1 MRNSTFIAIG
11 ECMVEL
17 SFTAHNKL
25 QHSFAGDTY
34 NSLVYA
40 KRWHNELDCYFLS
53 GIGEDSFSNLM
64 TEHWQQ
70 HGISDEFALTSGN
83 HNVGIYAIKNDT
95 NGERHFDYW
104 RKESAA
110 TQLMSL
116 IEKHGSEPH
125 WPHFD
130 LVYFSGI
137 SLAILSDDDKARFI
151 NLVTRLK
158 AKGSKIAFDPNYR
171 PKMWVNKVHAIQ
183 WLEAAYTVSDIV
195 LPGTEDH
202 QDLLGHASVTE
213 IVDYCKKYDVSEL
226 VVKAGKQGV
235 YAFDFGQAVCHVPFI
250 PAERQ
255 LDTTA
260 AGDSFAGV
268 YLACRMAN
276 KDVQSAIED
285 ASAAAGLV
293 VQHQGAIVE
302 HAIFDAFRQRLA
314 DHTVA

>member
-1 MRNSTFIAIG
+1 MRNPTFIAIG

-17 SFTAHNKL
+17 SVTAQNKL

-53 GIGEDSFSNLM
+53 GIGQDSFSTLM
-64 TEHWQQ
+64 TAHWQQ
-70 HGISDEFALTSGN
+70 HGISDEFALTSDD
-83 HNVGIYAIKNDT
+83 HNVGIYAIKNDDS
-95 NGERHFDYW
+95 GERHFDYW

-116 IEKHGSEPH
+116 IEQSDCESH

-137 SLAILSDDDKARFI
+137 SLGILSDEDKDKLI
-151 NLVTRLK
+151 NLITRLK
-158 AKGSKIAFDPNYR
+158 AKGSKVAFDPNYR
-171 PKMWVNKVHAIQ
+171 PKMWANKAHAIR

-202 QDLLGHASVTE
+202 NDLLGHASVSE
-213 IVDYCKKYDVSEL
+213 IVDYCKKYDVQEL
-226 VVKAGKQGV
+226 VVKAGKEGV
-235 YAFDFGQAVCHVPFI
+235 FAFDCGQAVCHVPFT
-250 PAERQ
+250 PADRQ

-268 YLACRMAN
+268 YLACRMAD
-276 KDVQSAIED
+276 KPMKLSIEH

-302 HAIFDAFRQRLA
+302 HTIFDAFRQRLA
-314 DHTVA
+314 NHTVA

>member
-17 SFTAHNKL
+17 SFSAQNKL

-40 KRWHNELDCYFLS
+40 KRWHNELDCYFLT
-53 GIGEDSFSNLM
+53 GIGQDSFSTLM
-64 TEHWQQ
+64 SKHWQQ
-70 HGISDEFALTSGN
+70 HGISDEFALTSGA

-104 RKESAA
+104 RKGSAA

-116 IEKHGSEPH
+116 IEQSGSESH

-137 SLAILSDDDKARFI
+137 SLGILSDDDKARFI
-151 NLVTRLK
+151 KLVTRLK

-171 PKMWVNKVHAIQ
+171 PKMWVNKDHAIH
-183 WLEAAYTVSDIV
+183 WLEAAYSVSDIV

-202 QDLLGHASVTE
+202 QDLLGHTSVTE
-213 IVDYCKKYDVSEL
+213 IVDYCNKYDVDEL
-226 VVKAGKQGV
+226 IIKAGKQGMF
-235 YAFDFGQAVCHVPFI
+235 AFDAGQAVCHVPFT
-250 PAERQ
+250 PADKQ

-276 KDVQSAIED
+276 TPIKSSIEQ

-302 HAIFDAFRQRLA
+302 HTIFDAFCQRFA
-314 DHTVA
+314 NNTTA